1 MKALRFK
8 QISDDTFIWIVKLRY
23 PLETYNSVKLMDE
36 SQTPSEE
43 QIGFVVSTAFK
54 IAVAAIFAALVAAAT
69 LLFVVPIPAT
79 SGYFNLGETLI
90 YVAALLFGPLV
101 GAIAGA
107 GASIADAL
115 VAIQYA
121 PGTFTIKA
129 IEGFLVGFLYKKIS
143 RKTKSLT
150 VSASIAIVI
159 GGFEMVLGYFLYET
173 LVLGYPFALAAV
185 EVPFNIVQM
194 LFGLIVAVPVMHAI
208 LRVFPQLKS
217 SI

>member
-1 MKALRFK
+1 MSNKRTTSTDSTGFA
-8 QISDDTFIWIVKLRY
+8 
-23 PLETYNSVKLMDE
+23 
-36 SQTPSEE
+36 PS
-43 QIGFVVSTAFK
+43 STFK
-54 IAVAAIFAALVAAAT
+54 IAAAAIFAALVAAAT

-101 GAIAGA
+101 GAVAGA
-107 GASIADAL
+107 GATIADAL
-115 VAIQYA
+115 VAAQFA

-129 IEGFLVGFLYKKIS
+129 IEGFLVGFLFKNLNRKI
-143 RKTKSLT
+143 RSLT
-150 VSASIAIVI
+150 LCATIAVVI
-159 GGFEMVLGYFLYET
+159 GGFEMVLGYLLYET

-194 LFGLIVAVPVMHAI
+194 LIGLAVAVPVMHAV